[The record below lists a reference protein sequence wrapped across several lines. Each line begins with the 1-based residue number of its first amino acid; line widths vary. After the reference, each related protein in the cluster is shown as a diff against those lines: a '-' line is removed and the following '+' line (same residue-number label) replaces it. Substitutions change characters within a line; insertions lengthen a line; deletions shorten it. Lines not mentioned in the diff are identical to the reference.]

1 MLSHDSQL
9 EPASLAWQGLEAAC
23 SIPGQETG
31 WVHPRVPAVWFPIG
45 LAGVVMLAT
54 MVTWSGYH
62 SSALLTLAIFAFV
75 SAALHALW
83 SGALS
88 VRKDGDSTELDGQ
101 PTPENTGKQWDFE
114 LQPVLNAPHEPVDS
128 ECEDDD
134 ELVIWV
140 ELEDEDD
147 ENEES
152 DGLEDENGD
161 QDDSGPWDWPN
172 SRDAS

>member
-1 MLSHDSQL
+1 M
-9 EPASLAWQGLEAAC
+9 W
-23 SIPGQETG
+23 I
-31 WVHPRVPAVWFPIG
+31 PIG

-54 MVTWSGYH
+54 MVTWSGYR

-75 SAALHALW
+75 SATLRALW

-88 VRKDGDSTELDGQ
+88 VHEDGDTTEFDGQ
-101 PTPENTGKQWDFE
+101 PTPGNSSEHWDFE
-114 LQPVLNAPHEPVDS
+114 LQPVPNTPHEPADS
-128 ECEDDD
+128 ECEDED

-140 ELEDEDD
+140 ELEDEED

-152 DGLEDENGD
+152 DGLEEENGD
-161 QDDSGPWDWPN
+161 QDGSGPWEWPN